1 MIKPISFSLPLFCC
15 LILISSGSVY
25 SQLEGKIAEGLELSE
40 DEGIPVIIKHL
51 PDWETKRNEAVF
63 IRNEIELLR
72 ALGEKPVFSAVD
84 FIADTEAV
92 TANYPEGTLLIVEYG
107 TPQASVDTDKNIK
120 QLLADS
126 PQTPPV
132 FYRRIGN
139 YSVFLFDGKNE
150 AAANA
155 LFNKIKYEKVVRW
168 LSYDPFAQKRAEQV
182 FIRET
187 RDLFIATVLWIIL
200 GLLIAMTLGVI
211 SGLLFY
217 QFRQRKRT
225 GLDAFSDGG
234 GLTRLNLDNLTPDI
248 APGNFLED

>member
-1 MIKPISFSLPLFCC
+1 MIKPISFRFQLLCF
-15 LILISSGSVY
+15 LILIFSGSVY
-25 SQLEGKIAEGLELSE
+25 SQLEGKVAEGLELSE

-51 PDWETKRNEAVF
+51 PDWETKRNEAIF
-63 IRNEIELLR
+63 IRNEIELLN

-132 FYRRIGN
+132 FYKRIGN

-150 AAANA
+150 AAANT
-155 LFNKIKYEKVVRW
+155 LFDKIKYEKVVRW
-168 LSYDPFAQKRAEQV
+168 LSYDPFAQQRAERG
-182 FIRET
+182 FIQET
-187 RDLFIATVLWIIL
+187 RDIFVATVLWIIL
-200 GLLIAMTLGVI
+200 GLLIAITLGLI

-217 QFRQRKRT
+217 QFRQRQRT
-225 GLDAFSDGG
+225 GFDAFSDGG

-248 APGNFLED
+248 APGSFLED